1 MSEPLSIGVI
11 GGMGPAATADYF
23 SKLIAATGAKRDQ
36 DHLCILIDN
45 NPRVPDRNAAISG
58 RGPSPGPALAASAAG
73 LERMGAGVITIACN
87 TAHAFEDEIKAAI
100 GVPFL
105 SMIEATVDASLAS
118 GAERVGVLA
127 ADGCRRAQLYQRA
140 YAARGVEAL
149 MLSDEAQGAF
159 MQLIYRIKAGDI
171 GMETRNAMKAHA
183 IHLNA
188 RGAQAIVA
196 ACTEVPLAL
205 DADELAVPLINS
217 TDALVARAVACAL
230 RGGASGGTHGRI

>member
-1 MSEPLSIGVI
+1 MSEPKAIGVI
-11 GGMGPAATADYF
+11 GGMGPAATADFF

-36 DHLCILIDN
+36 DHLRILVDN
-45 NPRVPDRNAAISG
+45 NPRVPDRNAAIAG
-58 RGPSPGPALAASAAG
+58 KGPSPGPMLAASAAG
-73 LERMGAGVITIACN
+73 LERLGAQCITIACN
-87 TAHAFEDEIKAAI
+87 TAHAFEAEIKAAI
-100 GVPFL
+100 SVPFL
-105 SMIEATVDASLAS
+105 SMIDATVEASLAA

-127 ADGCRRAQLYQRA
+127 ADGCRRAELYQRA

-149 MLSDEAQGAF
+149 ILSDDAQDAF

-205 DADELAVPLINS
+205 DADALAVPLISS
-217 TDALVARAVACAL
+217 TDALVSRTIAFAT
-230 RGGASGGTHGRI
+230 GN

>member
-1 MSEPLSIGVI
+1 MSEPKAIGVI
-11 GGMGPAATADYF
+11 GGMGPAATADFF

-36 DHLCILIDN
+36 DHLRILVDN
-45 NPRVPDRNAAISG
+45 NPRVPDRNAAIAG
-58 RGPSPGPALAASAAG
+58 KGPSPGPMLAASAAG
-73 LERMGAGVITIACN
+73 LERLGAQCITIACN
-87 TAHAFEDEIKAAI
+87 TAHAFEAEIKAAI
-100 GVPFL
+100 SVPFL
-105 SMIEATVDASLAS
+105 SMIAATVEASLAA

-127 ADGCRRAQLYQRA
+127 ADGCRRAELYQRA

-149 MLSDEAQGAF
+149 ILSDDAQDAF

-205 DADELAVPLINS
+205 DADALAVPLISS
-217 TDALVARAVACAL
+217 TDALVSRTIAFAT
-230 RGGASGGTHGRI
+230 GN